1 MKQIRNIRNI
11 AVYALAFGLGT
22 ALVSCG
28 DDSEGR
34 IEINNAA
41 PAQVSDVNYTE
52 GPGEVHLQ
60 WKIPT
65 DPSFMYTK
73 VEYRNSR
80 GEDTYKMYSKDHADE
95 NGVIRATIQGF
106 ASTDPVEFRLYACS
120 VRGNS
125 RDAVIY
131 SATPGA
137 PAFLQ
142 VAQSVN
148 AEPAWGGVNVSY
160 SNETAADVIISVKY
174 HLKSDAAKTGEASFT
189 AKGNT
194 TASSFVALNT
204 SDSEFINGEEAVLE
218 ISAQDSE
225 GNAADPRSVEV
236 RTKKV
241 VALDRS
247 NWSFPG
253 FADTNDPQIGYSSQE
268 AGGEGGY
275 PRGRVVAM
283 LDGDEGTFW
292 HTAWKTASDY
302 PHFFIIDMG
311 EENLVTNVTIRRRSG
326 NNGTNIGQTIYTCP
340 EAAATGSSPDEW
352 NWTNQGWN
360 PFDRNSDKHQMFGMP
375 TPENARYIKVYY
387 ASSDKGGNF
396 VMVSEFNAYTPAE

>member
-73 VEYRNSR
+73 VEYRNSH

-148 AEPAWGGVNVSY
+148 AESAWGGVNVSY

-174 HLKSDAAKTGEASFT
+174 HLKSDATKAGEASFT

-204 SDSEFINGEEAVLE
+204 SDYEFINGEEAVLE

-247 NWSFPG
+247 KWSFPG

-275 PRGRVVAM
+275 PKGRVVAM